1 LNEQRVSVHIT
12 PRKKMPLDRKLEQSK
27 IPNYLI
33 EGSNIS
39 QIGSLS
45 VSVLH
50 KMIKNKIP

>member
-1 LNEQRVSVHIT
+1 VHIT

-50 KMIKNKIP
+50 KMIKNKIS